1 MDKDTRRAM
10 GNQAISLCKKL
21 GYYSA
26 GTVEFLIDKYGN
38 FYFLEMNTR
47 LQVEHPITECITGI
61 DLVQQMIK
69 IAKGYPLDI
78 KQENININGWAIESR
93 VYAEDPYKNY
103 GLPSTGQLYSYQEP
117 YFAGLRCD
125 SGVEE
130 GSVIGIYYDPMICKL
145 ICHGKNRREAIE
157 KSIKAL
163 DSYVIYGV
171 THNIPLLR
179 DILTEKRFTEGYI
192 NTNYLVDVYPGGF
205 NGRVLNGE
213 NRKKL
218 IAIATSIYIQQDLRN
233 RMYLNVPNI
242 KIHGKDLGKWDL
254 VVSLMDKRIP
264 VTARQ
269 DNDNLII
276 EIENNLFTV
285 KKRFSFNNPLLES
298 DIDGE
303 TVITQLLS
311 KKANGEFQLT

>member
-1 MDKDTRRAM
+1 
-10 GNQAISLCKKL
+10 
-21 GYYSA
+21 
-26 GTVEFLIDKYGN
+26 
-38 FYFLEMNTR
+38 MNTR

-145 ICHGKNRREAIE
+145 ICHGKNRKEAIE

-179 DILTEKRFTEGYI
+179 DILTEKKFTEGNV
-192 NTNYLVDVYPGGF
+192 NTNYLLDVYPGGF
-205 NGRVLNGE
+205 KGRNLNEE

-233 RMYLNVPNI
+233 RMYLNVANI
-242 KIHGKDLGKWDL
+242 KIHRKDLEKWDL
-254 VVSLMDKRIP
+254 IISLMGKNIS
-264 VTARQ
+264 VAARQ

-276 EIENNLFTV
+276 QIENNVYTV
-285 KKRFSFNNPLLES
+285 KKGFGYNNPLLQS
-298 DIDGE
+298 DINEE
-303 TVITQLLS
+303 TITSQLLS
-311 KKANGEFQLT
+311 KKSNGEFQL